1 MTHEDE
7 REKEGRMR
15 KILVTEWVSLDGFTA
30 GANGE
35 MDWITAGED
44 NGEYQNEVVTQADTL
59 LLGRTTYES
68 FAGAWPQR
76 AKDPNTDPGERAFAQ
91 RFCDMRKVVISQS
104 LPTVEWEHSTLLREI
119 DPAKILKL
127 KQEPGKDIAIYG
139 SASIVRALTDLGLI
153 DEYQLT
159 VHPVALGSGKA
170 LFGDIQRRANLKLIK
185 NKVLPSG
192 VVRLYY
198 EYVGNASGRSD
209 AHV

>member
-1 MTHEDE
+1 
-7 REKEGRMR
+7 MR

-91 RFCDMRKVVISQS
+91 RLCDMRKVVISQS
-104 LPTVEWEHSTLLREI
+104 LPTVEWENSTLLREI
-119 DPAKILKL
+119 DPAEILKL

-159 VHPVALGSGKA
+159 VHLSVDGPSRRSGQWQGPLRRHPAARELEADQEQSVALRGGQA
-170 LFGDIQRRANLKLIK
+170 LLR
-185 NKVLPSG
+185 VCW
-192 VVRLYY
+192 
-198 EYVGNASGRSD
+198 
-209 AHV
+209 

>member
-1 MTHEDE
+1 
-7 REKEGRMR
+7 MR
-15 KILVTEWVSLDGFTA
+15 KILVTSWVSLDGFTA

-76 AKDPNTDPGERAFAQ
+76 ARDPNTDPGERAFAQ

-119 DPAKILKL
+119 DPAEILKL

-139 SASIVRALTDLGLI
+139 SASIVR
-153 DEYQLT
+153 
-159 VHPVALGSGKA
+159 
-170 LFGDIQRRANLKLIK
+170 
-185 NKVLPSG
+185 
-192 VVRLYY
+192 
-198 EYVGNASGRSD
+198 
-209 AHV
+209 